1 MSNIL
6 LLEDDLVLGE
16 TIFDLFELNNFTITW
31 LKDGKVAL
39 EEIYENSFDLLLL
52 DINVPYING
61 FELLENLRQNND
73 TTPAIFITAKID
85 IESFKKGFELGA
97 DDYIKKPFDFE
108 ELLIK
113 VKAIIRKTKQ
123 QNIIYD
129 DLYYNTDSKILIKDN
144 QIIHLTPS
152 ELALFEYFVSNQ
164 ERVIES
170 YELLEVTNSTE
181 FKSDTLRVWISKLKK
196 IGLKITNIRGVG
208 YRCEKI

>member
-16 TIFDLFELNNFTITW
+16 TIFDLFELNSFNITW
-31 LKDGKVAL
+31 VKDGQDAQ
-39 EEIYENSFDLLLL
+39 EEIYENSFDLLLF

-61 FELLENLRQNND
+61 FELLDELRKNNNL
-73 TTPAIFITAKID
+73 TPVIFITAKID

-97 DDYIKKPFDFE
+97 LDYIKKPFDFE

-113 VKAIIRKTKQ
+113 VKAIIKKTKP
-123 QNIIYD
+123 NHIIYGKLIYD
-129 DLYYNTDSKILIKDN
+129 KGLKIIKKDN
-144 QIIHLTPS
+144 KTIHLTPS
-152 ELALFEYFVSNQ
+152 ELALFEYFITNQ

-170 YELLEVTNSTE
+170 YELLEVTNSVE
-181 FKSDTLRVWISKLKK
+181 FKPDTLRVWISKLKK